1 MLSLLLFT
9 AAGPSLVP
17 ARPSCPPARLV
28 LKNGQMPGD
37 TDQAALEHGMRM
49 CPKLYVASPC
59 LMYLV
64 KLGPTR
70 YSVVCAAAEDMR

>member
-1 MLSLLLFT
+1 MFSLLLLT
-9 AAGPSLVP
+9 AAGPQFAP

-37 TDQAALEHGMRM
+37 TDDEALRQGMSACKR
-49 CPKLYVASPC
+49 LYAASPC

-64 KLGPTR
+64 KVGPAK
-70 YSVVCAAAEDMR
+70 YQVVCAAPEDFR

>member
-1 MLSLLLFT
+1 MLSLLLLA
-9 AAGPSLVP
+9 AAGPEFVP

-37 TDQAALEHGMRM
+37 TDDAALKHGMNACRSM
-49 CPKLYVASPC
+49 YRNSPC

-64 KLGPTR
+64 KVGAAQYR
-70 YSVVCAAAEDMR
+70 VVCAAPGDFQ